1 MDLVTLNV
9 LRHVFETLQT
19 CQRMTRLADGS
30 TISNL
35 KQFCNKLV
43 AKCCESEKKLSL
55 MTEKNVDDFYA
66 QRMTREVFAEII
78 YTKVKMLAN
87 VVSFSDL
94 LQNFRL
100 LNMAFKLLVIRIYCI
115 VFMVGDSILH

>member
-1 MDLVTLNV
+1 MTAMDLVTLNV
-9 LRHVFETLQT
+9 LRHIFETLQT
-19 CQRMTRLADGS
+19 CKRLADGS

-55 MTEKNVDDFYA
+55 ITEKNVDDFYA

-100 LNMAFKLLVIRIYCI
+100 LNIAIKLLNFY
-115 VFMVGDSILH
+115 